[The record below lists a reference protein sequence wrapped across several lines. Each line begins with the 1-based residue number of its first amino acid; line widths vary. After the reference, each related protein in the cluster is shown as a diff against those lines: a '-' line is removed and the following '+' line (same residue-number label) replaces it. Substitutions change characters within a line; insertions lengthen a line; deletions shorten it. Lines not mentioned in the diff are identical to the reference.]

1 MVLLI
6 YKIDLYPLLHI
17 FLLLLY
23 FFHEILVSGKS
34 ISEKQ
39 ELLEK
44 NGFIVDYITELDG
57 RLYAAVF
64 LEGVRLI
71 DNV

>member
-1 MVLLI
+1 M
-6 YKIDLYPLLHI
+6 
-17 FLLLLY
+17 
-23 FFHEILVSGKS
+23 FHEKKKKKKS